1 MGSEREFFDGIAS
14 RWDSTRL
21 VDSAKIAELVSM
33 VGLKAGFDVLDAGS
47 GTGVLLPFLK
57 EAVGV
62 TGKITA
68 VDFSANMLAKAEEKY
83 GKLGGITFTVA
94 DIMEFL
100 ANSSLFD
107 TVVCFNFF
115 PHIKDKQQFM
125 KLIREHL
132 REGGC
137 IVIMHD
143 ISRHQVNAI
152 HQDSEM
158 VKNDRLADGETV
170 SEWLTTAGFQV
181 THSIDAEDRYFIK
194 AVNTGL

>member
-1 MGSEREFFDGIAS
+1 
-14 RWDSTRL
+14 
-21 VDSAKIAELVSM
+21 
-33 VGLKAGFDVLDAGS
+33 
-47 GTGVLLPFLK
+47 
-57 EAVGV
+57 
-62 TGKITA
+62 
-68 VDFSANMLAKAEEKY
+68 MLAKAEEKY
-83 GKLGGITFTVA
+83 GGLGGITFTVA

-125 KLIREHL
+125 KLTREHL

-152 HQDSEM
+152 HQDHEM
-158 VKNDRLADGETV
+158 VKEDRLAGGETV
-170 SEWLTTAGFQV
+170 GEWLIVAGYQV
-181 THSIDAEDRYFIK
+181 THIIDAKDRYFVK
-194 AVNTGL
+194 AVKTNCRIEKCRNSRMDE